1 MHCTD
6 FVHPNPEFFIQTLCQ
21 SGEVVELKPSKPSNH
36 YMELKPPNETVCY
49 PILHVLSKFCTTC
62 SGILMHQPEL
72 GMMVTQPGRE
82 LTNFTARKQKAVLP
96 SILLFITQQQQKRRK
111 YYSDCPKFV
120 KFPRHLFYVSAFQF

>member
-21 SGEVVELKPSKPSNH
+21 SGEVVELKPSKPNNH

-82 LTNFTARKQKAVLP
+82 LTNFTAHKQKAVLP